1 MYESEKKTASRTLSG
16 FLQKK
21 KLGVFTWFHT
31 FSLGFTWFHIFS
43 HGFTYFHLVSHI
55 FTHFHMVS
63 HGFTWFHMV
72 SHIFTW
78 FHTFSLIS
86 HIFTLVSHVFTYFH
100 MFSRCEKVWKSVR
113 WITSFLFSGFER
125 TKKRP
130 NIFSLTLKMAKTR
143 GFDFFKFFTLF
154 KRKGKQN
161 KNTMSASLGV
171 STFEKKIKKK
181 TNLN

>member
-21 KLGVFTWFHT
+21 NLVFSHGFTHFHLV
-31 FSLGFTWFHIFS
+31 SLGFTWFHIFS

-55 FTHFHMVS
+55 FTWFHMFS
-63 HGFTWFHMV
+63 HGFTCFYMV

-78 FHTFSLIS
+78 FHTFSHGFTCFHLIS

-113 WITSFLFSGFER
+113 WITSITNFKITGE
-125 TKKRP
+125 TMYNTA
-130 NIFSLTLKMAKTR
+130 NITVLTVCKC
-143 GFDFFKFFTLF
+143 
-154 KRKGKQN
+154 
-161 KNTMSASLGV
+161 
-171 STFEKKIKKK
+171 
-181 TNLN
+181 